1 MSCVAD
7 KVLNILYDKEE
18 IKVLCDALS
27 NINRLKILDEILK
40 KDPNMSHKSISE
52 QVGVKPSAISYHL
65 NFFKTIGL
73 VTETKEKGLRGRL
86 RKVPHIKFRR
96 IIIEL

>member
-1 MSCVAD
+1 MAD
-7 KVLNILYDKEE
+7 KVLNIKYDKEE

-27 NINRLKILDEILK
+27 NINRLKILEEVQK
-40 KDPNMSHKSISE
+40 KDPNMSHKSISDE
-52 QVGVKPSAISYHL
+52 VGIAPSAISYHMY
-65 NFFKTIGL
+65 FFKAIGL

-86 RKVPHIKFRR
+86 RKVPHIKYGR